1 MTIIPDDFTFATSD
15 PRGLSVPY
23 GSAGDCFSAS
33 VDPRCRKGQFSIDLT
48 GTGVKVSRNVRWTLK
63 SEQSNIGIYKFLNK
77 DGIKIS
83 AKCGGWCG
91 HCKPTPNL
99 RFQLQQCKVQ
109 TGF

>member
-23 GSAGDCFSAS
+23 GTAGDCFSAS
-33 VDPRCRKGQFSIDLT
+33 IDPRCRKGEFSIDLT
-48 GTGVKVSRNVRWTLK
+48 GTGIQIVNNVRWTLK
-63 SEQSNIGIYKFLNK
+63 SDQSNIKIHNLNNQN
-77 DGIKIS
+77 GIKIS

-91 HCKPTPNL
+91 HCKPLSNL

-109 TGF
+109 TGL